1 MALQKETFVV
11 GGLAKMRRYGKGGAF
26 LPLGL
31 VSTIKQ
37 TISTKDLTL
46 ADTTTPQGGEYDSA
60 SRIESMGLTMNWR
73 EFGPRNLGIMHWGS
87 VERIPSADVASEEVT
102 AEVGGTLMLKQMPLS
117 ITSVTLK
124 ATPTTT
130 FKADEDFIM
139 TGAGIEVLDG
149 GKIKTNDVLLVSYKG
164 ATVDI
169 IQTIVNSGE
178 EYSIL
183 FEGASAVGSQKRV
196 NLLYHRV
203 KFKPSASFDWISTED
218 FMGGEMEGKCLADP
232 RQVGAGKS
240 RYLKITKEAP
250 DAV

>member
-11 GGLAKMRRYGKGGAF
+11 GGQVKMRRYGKGGAF
-26 LPLGL
+26 QPLGL
-31 VSTIKQ
+31 VSTLKQ
-37 TISTKDLTL
+37 AIATKDLTL

-60 SRIESMGLTMNWR
+60 SRVDSITLTMNWR
-73 EFGPRNLGIMHWGS
+73 EFGPVNLGVMHWGA

-102 AEVGGTLMLKQMPLS
+102 ATVGGTLMLAQMPLS
-117 ITSVTLK
+117 ITSVALK

-139 TGAGIEVLDG
+139 SGAGIEVLEG
-149 GKIKTNDVLLVSYKG
+149 GKIKDKDVLLVSYKG

-169 IQTIVNSGE
+169 VEAIVNSGE

-183 FEGASAVGSQKRV
+183 FEGASAVGSQARV

-218 FMGGEMEGKCLADP
+218 FMGGEMEGKCLSDP

-240 RYLKITKEAP
+240 RYMRIMKEAP
-250 DAV
+250 AAT